1 MSDIEERHSTEEAEP
16 LVIDSSNPS
25 PRVSGGDISGIE
37 SCRPATG
44 EHNDPKANSRIR
56 PWLFCSHLLSTW
68 NSRVFE
74 FGAVLFLAEIFPDT
88 LRPVSAYTLLRA
100 ISVICLSP
108 TVGEYIDQGNRLDVV
123 RKSIVG
129 QRVSV
134 ISSCLLFGIMVGEAV
149 GHPSVRAGLFGL
161 LCVLACLEKVCSVM
175 NLIAVERDWVVTIA
189 DNTEL
194 DLQTL
199 NSQMRRI
206 DLACKLFGPLAIAL
220 LDGLSTKGAIYG
232 TLGLSASCVSLEYY
246 SIAKV

>member
-1 MSDIEERHSTEEAEP
+1 MPNTEEHYSLEEAEP
-16 LVIDSSNPS
+16 LIIESSYPS
-25 PRVSGGDISGIE
+25 PRVSGE
-37 SCRPATG
+37 ER
-44 EHNDPKANSRIR
+44 SRIEPHCPDNGR
-56 PWLFCSHLLSTW
+56 HNHPKPHDRTQLWLFCSHSLSTW

-74 FGAVLFLAEIFPDT
+74 FGAVLFLAKIYPDT
-88 LRPVSAYTLLRA
+88 IRPVSVYTLLRA
-100 ISVICLSP
+100 ISAICLSP

-134 ISSCLLFGIMVGEAV
+134 ILSCLLFGFLLAEAV
-149 GHPSVRAGLFGL
+149 GRPRVKAGLFGL
-161 LCVLACLEKVCSVM
+161 VCVLACIEKVCSVM
-175 NLIAVERDWVVTIA
+175 NLIAVERDWVVIIA

-194 DLQTL
+194 NLETL

-220 LDGLSTKGAIYG
+220 LDGISTKGAIYG
-232 TLGLSASCVSLEYY
+232 TLGLSAACIPLEYY